1 MAWRVGRNG
10 GTAMPDSGGNAG
22 AAMAAPHA
30 GGRPTVDSDLTVE
43 SDLAVEGDLA
53 GAGAVALRGAVA
65 APLLARLRDRAQVLF
80 DLYDELTDSQLA
92 ALQAAQYRFHNA
104 LPYRLLDRRFEILQ
118 ALHPAVTP
126 LLQAHLGSTRLVLR
140 NCILR
145 RLRPES
151 ARTRASFH
159 QDLQF
164 LWPHDAPMATLW
176 IPLDPCDGTRPGLQ
190 LLPRRLDRL
199 AGSSRSERQAADP
212 GFSDYADRGGDT
224 AYDSGIAL
232 PDAAVA
238 ALAAGG
244 PLWEPHLALGDALV
258 FDGLTIHRSALHP
271 GMTAERISVELRWT
285 LPPRSG
291 TSAPADHGASPGAAS

>member
-1 MAWRVGRNG
+1 MAWRVGWNG

-22 AAMAAPHA
+22 AARTATHA
-30 GGRPTVDSDLTVE
+30 GDS
-43 SDLAVEGDLA
+43 LAAEGNLA
-53 GAGAVALRGAVA
+53 GAGALALRGAVA
-65 APLLARLRDRAQVLF
+65 TPLLARLRDRAQILF
-80 DLYDELTDSQLA
+80 DLYDDLSESQLA
-92 ALQAAQYRFHNA
+92 ALQAAEYRYHNA

-126 LLQAHLGSTRLVLR
+126 LLQAHLGSTELVLR

-145 RLRPES
+145 RLRPDS

-164 LWPHDAPMATLW
+164 LWPHDVPMATLW
-176 IPLDPCDGTRPGLQ
+176 IPLEPCDGTRPGLQ

-212 GFSDYADRGGDT
+212 GFSDYVDRGTDT

-238 ALAAGG
+238 ALAAGR

-271 GMTAERISVELRWT
+271 GMKAERISVELRWT
-285 LPPRSG
+285 LPPRQG
-291 TSAPADHGASPGAAS
+291 ARPPASLDTGQGAVS